1 MLLDLLTG
9 GGAQNDIS
17 SSHELMQEQLRGHGT
32 QAGVNVN
39 ADTAMRA
46 SAVYACVRVLAEGV
60 AQLPLMVYQR
70 RSEGGKDRA
79 TQHWLWRLLHDQPNR
94 WQTSFE
100 WREMMMGHLVLRG
113 NHYSYKN
120 RVNRGREI
128 RELIPLHPDRM
139 DVEQLSDMALRYH
152 YITPDGQ
159 QRTFE
164 QDEIFHVRGM
174 SENGVVGMHPIG
186 YQRESIGH
194 YLAAERHGASFFG
207 NGAFPGAAF
216 KHQGTLS
223 DQAHENLKRDLQEDY
238 GGGNSGKPILLEEG
252 MEWQQLSVSNED
264 SQFLETYKHK
274 RTEIASI
281 FRVPPHM
288 IGDLERATFS
298 NIEQQSLDFVVY
310 TLLPWLRRIE
320 QAILRD
326 LVPDQMRAILY
337 AEHLVEGLLRGDM
350 AARKDFY
357 ASAINWGWMNPN
369 EVREKENMNPRDGGD
384 EYMIPGNV
392 NLQDENGNPVSPGG
406 DGNAST

>member
-9 GGAQNDIS
+9 RRARSDIS
-17 SSHELMQEQLRGHGT
+17 TSHELMEHLTGGQPT

-39 ADTAMRA
+39 PDTAMRA
-46 SAVYACVRVLAEGV
+46 SAVYSAIRVLAEGV
-60 AQLPLMVYQR
+60 AQLPLVVYR
-70 RSEGGKDRA
+70 RRADGGRERA
-79 TQHWLWRLLHDQPNR
+79 NQHWLFELLHDRPNQ

-100 WREMMMGHLVLRG
+100 WREMLMGHVALRG
-113 NHYSYKN
+113 NHYSWKN
-120 RVNRGREI
+120 LVDRGRQV
-128 RELIPLHPDRM
+128 RELVPLHPDRM
-139 DVEQLSDMALRYH
+139 EVEQLDDFSLRYH
-152 YITPDGQ
+152 YTTPDGRS
-159 QRTFE
+159 RTFG
-164 QDEIFHVRGM
+164 QDEILHIRGL
-174 SENGVVGMHPIG
+174 SDNGVVGMNPIA

-216 KHQGTLS
+216 KHPGQLS
-223 DQAHENLKRDLQEDY
+223 PQAHENLKRDLQEDY

-252 MEWQQLSVSNED
+252 MDWQQLSVSNED

-274 RTEIASI
+274 RTEIAAI

-310 TLLPWLRRIE
+310 TLMPWLRRIE

-326 LVPDQMRAILY
+326 LVPDNQRASLY

-357 ASAINWGWMNPN
+357 ASAINWGWMSPN

-392 NLQDENGNPVSPGG
+392 NVQDENGNPVAPGG
-406 DGNAST
+406 NDAAT